1 MPNIATL
8 HPQVVHFVIALG
20 LLGVGLRIIS
30 LLWQKSWLNPA
41 AATLLIL
48 GALAGVLGEK
58 SGMDAHGVPERI
70 PGAREAV
77 MEHEEWGE
85 RSRNVL
91 LVVAGLEILGLI
103 FASKRAGRPIR
114 FVSAAVGIVAAFC
127 IYEAAEHG
135 GELVYNY
142 AGGVGT
148 RSGDPEDVTRLLV
161 AGLYHE
167 ARIGRDS
174 GRAEAAARLT
184 DELLRQRPD
193 DPTVR
198 FLAIESKIRD
208 RKDPQGALNDLAL
221 LRLPP
226 EDARLSTR
234 HGLLTAQALVAA
246 GMTDSAR
253 TVLTALSQRFP
264 QNQGVK
270 NALAGIRGSGNP

>member
-1 MPNIATL
+1 MPNIAAW
-8 HPQVVHFVIALG
+8 HPQIVHFVIALG
-20 LLGVGLRIIS
+20 LLGVVLRLIS

-41 AATLLIL
+41 AAMLLL
-48 GALAGVLGEK
+48 LAAGAGLLGEK

-77 MEHEEWGE
+77 IEHEEWGK
-85 RSRNVL
+85 RARNAL
-91 LVVAGLEILGLI
+91 FVVAGLELLGLI
-103 FASKRAGRPIR
+103 FASKAAGRPLR
-114 FVSAAVGIVAAFC
+114 FVSAAAGLAAAFC

-135 GELVYNY
+135 GELVYTY
-142 AGGVGT
+142 AAGVGT
-148 RSGDPEDVTRLLV
+148 RSGDREDVTRLLV

-167 ARIGRDS
+167 ARLGRDS
-174 GRAEAAARLT
+174 GRSEDAARLT

-193 DPTVR
+193 DPTIR

-208 RKDPQGALNDLAL
+208 RRDPQGALNDLAI
-221 LRLPP
+221 LRVPP
-226 EDARLSTR
+226 EDARLTTR

-253 TVLTALSQRFP
+253 VVLTALAARFP

-270 NALAGIRGSGNP
+270 NALAGLK

>member
-20 LLGVGLRIIS
+20 LLGVVFRIIS

-41 AATLLIL
+41 AATLLLL

-58 SGMDAHGVPERI
+58 SGMDAHGVAERI

-77 MEHEEWGE
+77 MEHEEWGK
-85 RSRNVL
+85 RARNAL

-103 FASKRAGRPIR
+103 FSSKRAGRPIR
-114 FVSAAVGIVAAFC
+114 FVSAAAGLAAAFC

-135 GELVYNY
+135 GELVYSY

-148 RSGDPEDVTRLLV
+148 RSGNPEDVSRLLV
-161 AGLYHE
+161 AGLYHH

-174 GRAEAAARLT
+174 GRVEDAARLT

-208 RKDPQGALNDLAL
+208 RKDHQGALNDLAL
-221 LRLPP
+221 LRVAPD
-226 EDARLSTR
+226 DARLATR

-246 GMTDSAR
+246 GMPDSAR
-253 TVLTALSQRFP
+253 TVLTALAQRFP
-264 QNQGVK
+264 QSTAVK
-270 NALAGIRGSGNP
+270 NALAGLK

>member
-1 MPNIATL
+1 MPNIASL

-20 LLGVGLRIIS
+20 LLGVAFRIIS

-48 GALAGVLGEK
+48 GGIAGLLGEK
-58 SGMDAHGVPERI
+58 SGMDAHGIPERI

-77 MEHEEWGE
+77 MEHEEWGK
-85 RSRNVL
+85 RSRTVL

-114 FVSAAVGIVAAFC
+114 LVSAAVGIVAGFC

-148 RSGDPEDVTRLLV
+148 RSGNPEDVTRLLV

-174 GRAEAAARLT
+174 GRAEDAARLT

-221 LRLPP
+221 LRVPP
-226 EDARLSTR
+226 DDARLATR
-234 HGLLTAQALVAA
+234 HGLLTAQALVAV

-264 QNQGVK
+264 QSQGVK
-270 NALAGIRGSGNP
+270 NALAGLK

>member
-1 MPNIATL
+1 MPNLATL

-20 LLGVGLRIIS
+20 LLGVALRIIS

-48 GALAGVLGEK
+48 GALAAVLGQQ

-77 MEHEEWGE
+77 MEHEEWGK

-135 GELVYNY
+135 GHLVYSY

-174 GRAEAAARLT
+174 GRAEDAARLT

-221 LRLPP
+221 LRVPP
-226 EDARLSTR
+226 EDARLTAR

-270 NALAGIRGSGNP
+270 NALAGLK

>member
-20 LLGVGLRIIS
+20 LLGVVLRIIS

-48 GALAGVLGEK
+48 GAVAGVLGEK
-58 SGMDAHGVPERI
+58 SGTDAHGIVERI

-77 MEHEEWGE
+77 IEHEEWGK

-103 FASKRAGRPIR
+103 FASKPAGRPIR
-114 FVSAAVGIVAAFC
+114 FVSAAAGLVAAFC

-135 GELVYNY
+135 GHLVYSY

-148 RSGDPEDVTRLLV
+148 RSGKPEDVSRLLV

-174 GRAEAAARLT
+174 GRAEDAARLT

-208 RKDPQGALNDLAL
+208 RKDPQGALNDLTL
-221 LRLPP
+221 MRVPP
-226 EDARLSTR
+226 DDARLATR

-253 TVLTALSQRFP
+253 TVLTALAQRFP
-264 QNQGVK
+264 QNQGIKAAVANLNK
-270 NALAGIRGSGNP
+270 

>member
-20 LLGVGLRIIS
+20 LLGVALRILS

-48 GALAGVLGEK
+48 GAVAGWLGEK

-77 MEHEEWGE
+77 MEHEEWGK

-148 RSGDPEDVTRLLV
+148 RSGNPEDVTRLLV

-208 RKDPQGALNDLAL
+208 RRDPQGALNDLAM
-221 LRLPP
+221 LRVPP
-226 EDARLSTR
+226 DDTRLATR

-253 TVLTALSQRFP
+253 TVLTALAQRFP
-264 QNQGVK
+264 QSQGIK
-270 NALAGIRGSGNP
+270 NALAGLK

>member
-8 HPQVVHFVIALG
+8 HPQVVHFIIALG
-20 LLGVGLRIIS
+20 LLGVALRIIS

-48 GALAGVLGEK
+48 AAVAGWLGER
-58 SGMDAHGVPERI
+58 SGTDAHGVAERI

-77 MEHEEWGE
+77 IEHEDWGK
-85 RSRNVL
+85 RARNTL
-91 LVVAGLEILGLI
+91 LIVGGIEILGLI
-103 FASKRAGRPIR
+103 LASRRAGRPIR
-114 FVSAAVGIVAAFC
+114 FVSAAAGLAAAFC

-135 GELVYNY
+135 GELVYSY

-148 RSGDPEDVTRLLV
+148 RSGNREDVSRLLV

-174 GRAEAAARLT
+174 GRPEDAARLT

-221 LRLPP
+221 LRVPP
-226 EDARLSTR
+226 DDARLTTR

-253 TVLTALSQRFP
+253 TVLTALAQRFP
-264 QNQGVK
+264 ESQGIK
-270 NALAGIRGSGNP
+270 NALAGLK